1 MYKGQKSVR
10 NGIEDFLCPFAYMY
24 ISQGSNG
31 KYSHR
36 GIMANDVRG
45 LQAGVREGIW
55 APCTSKCLKKFPESG
70 QSMWQSCNSKGD
82 KANVRFKNGR
92 VAVATYMLCHDDS
105 MDCYVGQIV
114 SQGSQIAN
122 MGTKGNATG
131 VHTHIQVSQS
141 DDTSWFKNEY
151 GIYKFNNEYD
161 LDDCYFV
168 DNTNIIHGMGGDWK
182 TTKDVKV
189 ETPVIK
195 DLDIPDQILTKGSK
209 VKFDGIFKVDM
220 LKTPTSTNLFGCC
233 ELTGNSLEDYRNE
246 RVKDYHWIPT
256 NDWTEVDK
264 DGNSIGQDD
273 ILQGEQSYVL
283 NKNIYEVKEID
294 IPTNSAKLNING
306 RDVWVYSV
314 YLYEVAN
321 N

>member
-1 MYKGQKSVR
+1 MYKGQKSIR
-10 NGIEDFLCPFAYMY
+10 NGIEDFLCPFTDMY

-36 GIMANDVRG
+36 GIMANDDRG
-45 LQAGVREGIW
+45 LQAGIRYPYY
-55 APCTSKCLKKFPESG
+55 APCTCKCLKIYPESG
-70 QSMWQSCNSKGD
+70 QVMWQSVNK
-82 KANVRFKNGR
+82 VRFANGR
-92 VAVATYMLCHDDS
+92 VDYATFMTVHDNS
-105 MDCYVGQIV
+105 MDAKVGMIIE
-114 SQGSQIAN
+114 QGSQIGN

-131 VHTHIQVSQS
+131 VHCHIEVSQS
-141 DDTSWFKNEY
+141 KDTSWFKNQY

-161 LDDCYFV
+161 LDDCYFA
-168 DNTNIIHGMGGDWK
+168 DNTNIIHGLGGNWK
-182 TTKDVKV
+182 TTKDIKV

-195 DLDIPDQILTKGSK
+195 DMDIPDQILTKGSK

-220 LKTPTSTNLFGCC
+220 LKSPTSTNLFGCC
-233 ELTGNSLEDYRNE
+233 ELTGNSLDDYRSE

-264 DGNSIGQDD
+264 YGNSTEQDD
-273 ILQGEQSYVL
+273 ILQGEKSYVL

-306 RDVWVYSV
+306 RDVWIYSV